1 MSDQYIY
8 AVGRIRVMETRLL
21 DAAKINRMAEA
32 PDAEEAFKVLG
43 ETEYA
48 AHLADF
54 QDVNRFEEVLAAEQ
68 RRVYLELRKMLPDS
82 ALIDL
87 FAYQFDYHNLKVLL
101 KAARLKENRDDLLI
115 PDVGNI
121 PLEELV
127 MAVSSGDY
135 SQLPERMRTAAE
147 KITADFQPYLVD
159 LWLDRA
165 LYEELLA
172 GAKRLRSAF
181 LQGYFT
187 ALTDLLNIK
196 TFIRVKRLKGSADF
210 LAAALL
216 PGGKLDLLNL
226 LSLEDTLEE
235 MAERLA
241 DTPYAQVV
249 AEGLASYQQTET
261 LTRYEKLVDNY
272 LLDYIKQAKY
282 TVIGFEPV
290 VGYLLAKENELKL
303 IRIIM
308 VGKINQLPV
317 AEIRERLRDVY
328 V

>member
-1 MSDQYIY
+1 VSDQYIY
-8 AVGRIRVMETRLL
+8 AVGRIRVMETKLL

-32 PDAEEAFKVLG
+32 PDAEEALKILG

-48 AHLADF
+48 AHLADL
-54 QDVNRFEEVLAAEQ
+54 QGANQFEEVLAAEQ

-87 FAYQFDYHNLKVLL
+87 FAHQFDYHNLKVLL

-121 PLEELV
+121 PLEVLV
-127 MAVSSGDY
+127 MAVSAGDF

-147 KITADFQPYLVD
+147 KISADFQPQLVD
-159 LWLDRA
+159 LLLDQA
-165 LYEELLA
+165 LYAELLA
-172 GAKRLRSAF
+172 GAKRLRSPF

-187 ALTDLLNIK
+187 TLIDFLNIK
-196 TFIRVKRLKGSADF
+196 TFIRVKRLNRSADF
-210 LAAALL
+210 LAGALL
-216 PGGKLDLLNL
+216 PSGKLNLLEL
-226 LSLEDTLEE
+226 LSLEDPLDV
-235 MAERLA
+235 MVERLA
-241 DTPYAQVV
+241 DTPYVQVV
-249 AEGLASYQQTET
+249 AAGLASYQQTET

-272 LLDYIKQAKY
+272 MLEFIKKAKH
-282 TVIGFEPV
+282 TVVGPEPI

-317 AEIRERLRDVY
+317 EEIRERLRDVY